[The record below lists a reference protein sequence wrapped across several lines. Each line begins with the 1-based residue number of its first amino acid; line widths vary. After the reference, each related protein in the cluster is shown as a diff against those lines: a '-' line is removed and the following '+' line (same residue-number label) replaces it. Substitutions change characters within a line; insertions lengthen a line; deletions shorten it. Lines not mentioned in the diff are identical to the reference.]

1 MNLSTSKI
9 IDELLNDSGLLSKK
23 NKVSDDFDKYNFSE
37 EVILVTGAAGSIG
50 SGLSRQLIH
59 CTYKKLILLDI
70 AESPLYELIK
80 ELDLGTI
87 NNVEFILLNIAK
99 KESIEHLFKKFKP
112 TLIFHAAAYKHV
124 PLMEHNPYEA
134 VKLNFFSTKLL
145 ADFSILN
152 NVKKFIFIST
162 DKAVNPIGVMGL
174 TKRVAE
180 NYITLL
186 NKKSSTHFINTR
198 FGNVFGSSG
207 SVIPLFIKQIEAGT
221 PITIT
226 SEKISRYFIC
236 KHKACNLILKIS
248 RLKKSDNNLFTFNM
262 GEPIKVIDLATKL
275 MYHFGDKKDD
285 IEIKITGLRP
295 GEKFIEELVS
305 KDEKLLNTDHK
316 DILLI
321 IPKKVIKFKKNDFDI
336 LLNITHNNSKTEIKS
351 LLKKL
356 I

>member
-9 IDELLNDSGLLSKK
+9 IDELLNDSNLLSKK
-23 NKVSDDFDKYNFSE
+23 AKPHKNSENYNFSE

-50 SGLSRQLIH
+50 SGLSKQLIH

-80 ELDLGTI
+80 ELETT
-87 NNVEFILLNIAK
+87 NNVEFILLNITK
-99 KESIEHLFKKFKP
+99 KKSIEYLFKKFKP

-180 NYITLL
+180 NYLTLL
-186 NKKSSTHFINTR
+186 NKTNTTHFLNTR
-198 FGNVFGSSG
+198 FGNIFGSSG
-207 SVIPLFIKQIEAGT
+207 SVIPLFIKQIEAGM

-226 SEKISRYFIC
+226 SEKIARYFIC
-236 KHKACNLILKIS
+236 KHKACNLILKTS
-248 RLKKSDNNLFTFNM
+248 TLNRLNNNLFTFDM

-275 MYHFGDKKDD
+275 IDYLANNKDA

-295 GEKFIEELVS
+295 GEKFEEELVS
-305 KDEKLLNTDHK
+305 KDEELLNTDYK
-316 DILLI
+316 GILLI
-321 IPKKVIKFKKNDFDI
+321 ISKKAMEFKKNDFDI
-336 LLNITHNNSKTEIKS
+336 LLNITLYNSKTEIKS